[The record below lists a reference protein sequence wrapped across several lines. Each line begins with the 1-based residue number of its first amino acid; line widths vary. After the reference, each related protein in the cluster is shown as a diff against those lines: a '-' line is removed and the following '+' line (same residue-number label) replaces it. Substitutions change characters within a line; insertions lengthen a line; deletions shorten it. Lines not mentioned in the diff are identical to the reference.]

1 LALTPL
7 GLLLLLQ
14 RLRVRLF
21 ALLVELDERRVF
33 FSVGGD
39 ARLRFGDV
47 DFVNEI
53 ESWPGRKR
61 ARFWLVCGMR

>member
-1 LALTPL
+1 LF
-7 GLLLLLQ
+7 LQ

-21 ALLVELDERRVF
+21 ALLVKFDERRVF

-47 DFVNEI
+47 DIIYEVE
-53 ESWPGRKR
+53 GLRTR
-61 ARFWLVCGMR
+61 R